1 MNAKTIIILILAVI
15 LVIILFQS
23 AQPVELKFL
32 LWEIRMSQILFVAI
46 LLGIGFVLGF
56 ITRSV
61 RKRKK

>member
-15 LVIILFQS
+15 LVIILIQS

-46 LLGIGFVLGF
+46 LLGIGFILGF
-56 ITRSV
+56 IARSV